1 MMGAVHIGRTVMI
14 SSIASTTLLSGLAT
28 QSRVAQAAAGNI
40 ANLTTPDYQA
50 QRGQVVSASPSGAR
64 YVPLPPEGG
73 VDLLREVVDLGQA
86 KQAYILAARTFSSI
100 ARTEKDALDVLA

>member
-1 MMGAVHIGRTVMI
+1 MI
-14 SSIASTTLLSGLAT
+14 SSIASTTLLSGLAA
-28 QSRVAQAAAGNI
+28 QSRVAVKAADNI
-40 ANLTTPDYQA
+40 ANVTTADYRA
-50 QRGQVVSASPSGAR
+50 QQGQLVSTSPAGAR

-86 KQAYILAARTFSSI
+86 KQAYTLAARTFSRL

>member
-1 MMGAVHIGRTVMI
+1 MI
-14 SSIASTTLLSGLAT
+14 SSIASTTLLSGLAA
-28 QSRVAQAAAGNI
+28 QSRVAQKAADNI
-40 ANLTTPDYQA
+40 ANVTTPDYRA
-50 QRGQVVSASPSGAR
+50 QQGQVVSASPSGAR